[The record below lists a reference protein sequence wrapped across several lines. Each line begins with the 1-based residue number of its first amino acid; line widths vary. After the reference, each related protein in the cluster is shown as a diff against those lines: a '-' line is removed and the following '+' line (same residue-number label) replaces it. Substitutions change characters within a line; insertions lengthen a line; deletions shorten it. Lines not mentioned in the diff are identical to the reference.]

1 MKKEEFLKLIREQF
15 EETDP
20 ESIHLSTV
28 FKSLDEYDS
37 MVALCIIAII
47 DQTYG
52 IKIGGDEIRGSSTIE
67 DLFNKIEHKM

>member
-1 MKKEEFLKLIREQF
+1 MKKENFLELIREQF

-20 ESIHLSTV
+20 QTIELTTN
-28 FKSLDEYDS
+28 FKSIEEYDS
-37 MVALCIIAII
+37 MVALCIIAAI

-67 DLFNKIEHKM
+67 DLFIKIENKA